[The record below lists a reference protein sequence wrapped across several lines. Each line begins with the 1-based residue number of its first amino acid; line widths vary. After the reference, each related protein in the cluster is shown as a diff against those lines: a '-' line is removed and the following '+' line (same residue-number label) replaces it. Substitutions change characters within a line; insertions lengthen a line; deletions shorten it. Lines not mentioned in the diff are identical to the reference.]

1 MRKAL
6 QCLFVLIF
14 FLSGLLD
21 RLSYLD
27 PPDYILN
34 LEVKR
39 LIFSGGVWFYVISG
53 RIWEFDYSLMVNH

>member
-1 MRKAL
+1 MRNAL

-14 FLSGLLD
+14 FLSDFLD
-21 RLSYLD
+21 KLSYLD

-39 LIFSGGVWFYVISG
+39 LIFSGSVWFYVISG